1 MSRLNI
7 LITGAS
13 KGIGKAIAFA
23 LDEKDNNLFLF
34 GRDEEKLNN
43 LSSEINCNSEIFA
56 GDVSDTKFVNESV
69 SEIIAKYNKIDVLVN
84 NAGVAVFKKFM
95 DSSLEEF
102 KMQMNTNVYG
112 IYNFTK
118 AVSPN
123 MIENKKGTIINISS
137 LAGKNGFVYGT
148 MYAATKHAVMGF
160 TRSLMLELR
169 EYNIRVVAV
178 CPGSVMTD
186 MISNAPVKPSNPDKI
201 LAPEDVASTVKS
213 IIELPDRANISELE
227 IRPTNPK

>member
-1 MSRLNI
+1 
-7 LITGAS
+7 
-13 KGIGKAIAFA
+13 
-23 LDEKDNNLFLF
+23 
-34 GRDEEKLNN
+34 
-43 LSSEINCNSEIFA
+43 
-56 GDVSDTKFVNESV
+56 
-69 SEIIAKYNKIDVLVN
+69 N

-118 AVSPN
+118 AVSTN